1 MSAAGLANGKI
12 KKKENAQWVSLFTLD
27 VTVALVVQKA
37 FYPEVQQDE
46 FHI

>member
-1 MSAAGLANGKI
+1 ME
-12 KKKENAQWVSLFTLD
+12 KKKKKNAQWVSLFTLD

-37 FYPEVQQDE
+37 FLPEVQQDE